1 MSSWR
6 AAFWDRPPMS
16 SWRGA
21 FWGRPAVWMGP
32 FEPDT
37 WERRYA
43 RVLAVLPYVL
53 LGVSTLVSQFQPYR
67 TLGDRLIVLGLA
79 LLAAAWVLLMYSL
92 PPQRWRESTGPMLVY
107 FAGLLVLSALLES
120 HSEFFIAFTIT
131 GFVQAFFL
139 LPSAPAF
146 VAVAA
151 TSCVIYLSPPNSG
164 LRSLTALPLLL
175 FIVGLQTVTV
185 GGGSF
190 MGAKISQQ
198 QAQRRRL
205 MAQLEAAQ
213 EENAGLHAQLLT
225 QAREAGV
232 LDERQRLA
240 REIHDTLAQGLTGIV
255 TQLEAAE
262 AAGRRSEQWQAHVAQ
277 ATALA
282 RESLREAR
290 RSLQAMQPEPL
301 EGSRLPDAIAEMAR
315 RWSET
320 SPVALSFGTT
330 GRPVSLLTELEVALF
345 RVAQEALANVAR
357 HSSASRVD
365 LTISYTDEVVLLD
378 VRDDGVGF
386 TPGAVNGFGLRAM
399 GQRLRLVG
407 GRLDIESAPG
417 SGTAIS
423 ASVPAIAAAAGD

>member
-1 MSSWR
+1 MR
-6 AAFWDRPPMS
+6 

-21 FWGRPAVWMGP
+21 FWGQPAVWLSPGD
-32 FEPDT
+32 FDT

-53 LGVSTLVSQFQPYR
+53 LGVSTLVSQVQRYR
-67 TLGDRLIVLGLA
+67 TPGDRLVVLGLA
-79 LLAAAWVLLMYSL
+79 MLAAGWVLFMYSL
-92 PPQRWRESTGPMLVY
+92 RPQRWRESTGPMLVY
-107 FAGLLVLSALLES
+107 FVGLLVLSALLES
-120 HSEFFIAFTIT
+120 RSEFFIAFAIT

-139 LPSAPAF
+139 LPSGLAF
-146 VAVAA
+146 IAVAA

-164 LRSLTALPLLL
+164 FRNIAALPVLI

-205 MAQLEAAQ
+205 MAELEAAQ

-262 AAGRRSEQWQAHVAQ
+262 AAGGRSEQWQAHVVRAS
-277 ATALA
+277 ALA

-290 RSLQAMQPEPL
+290 RSLQALQPAPL
-301 EGSRLPDAIAEMAR
+301 EGSRLPDAIAEVAR

-320 SPVALSFGTT
+320 STVALSFGTT
-330 GRPVSLLTELEVALF
+330 GRPVPLLTELEVALF

-365 LTISYTDEVVLLD
+365 LTISYTDDLVLLD
-378 VRDDGVGF
+378 VRDNGVGF
-386 TPGAVNGFGLRAM
+386 TPGDADGFGLRAM
-399 GQRLRLVG
+399 AQRLRLAG
-407 GRLDIESAPG
+407 GRLEVESSPG
-417 SGTAIS
+417 AGTALS
-423 ASVPAIAAAAGD
+423 AGVPAIAAAGGE

>member
-1 MSSWR
+1 MRSWR
-6 AAFWDRPPMS
+6 D
-16 SWRGA
+16 A
-21 FWGRPAVWMGP
+21 FWGRPAIWHSPGDL
-32 FEPDT
+32 DT

-43 RVLAVLPYVL
+43 RVLMVLPYVL
-53 LGVSTLVSQFQPYR
+53 LGVSTLLSQLRPYR
-67 TLGDRLIVLGLA
+67 TPEDRLVLLGLA
-79 LLAAAWVLLMYSL
+79 LLAGGWVLFMYSL
-92 PPQRWRESTGPMLVY
+92 PPQRWREHSGSMLVY

-120 HSEFFIAFTIT
+120 RSEFFLAFAIT

-139 LPSAPAF
+139 LPSGLAF
-146 VAVAA
+146 LAVAA
-151 TSCVIYLSPPNSG
+151 TSCVVYLSPPDSG
-164 LRSLTALPLLL
+164 FRSINALPLLF

-205 MAQLEAAQ
+205 MADLEAAQ

-262 AAGRRSEQWQAHVAQ
+262 AAGGRSEQWQAHVAR
-277 ATALA
+277 AGALA

-290 RSLQAMQPEPL
+290 RSLQALQPAPL

-320 SPVALSFGTT
+320 STVALGFGTT
-330 GRPVSLLTELEVALF
+330 GRPVPLLTELEVALF
-345 RVAQEALANVAR
+345 RVAQEALANVAK

-365 LTISYTDEVVLLD
+365 LTISYTDDLVLLD

-386 TPGAVNGFGLRAM
+386 TLGATNGFGLRAM
-399 GQRLRLVG
+399 GQRLRLAG
-407 GRLDIESAPG
+407 GSLEVESSPG
-417 SGTAIS
+417 AGTAIS
-423 ASVPAIAAAAGD
+423 ASVPAIAAAGGE

>member
-1 MSSWR
+1 MRSWR
-6 AAFWDRPPMS
+6 D
-16 SWRGA
+16 A
-21 FWGRPAVWMGP
+21 FWGRPAVWLSP
-32 FEPDT
+32 SDLDT

-43 RVLAVLPYVL
+43 RVLAVLPYAL
-53 LGVSTLVSQFQPYR
+53 LGVSTLVSQVQPYR
-67 TLGDRLIVLGLA
+67 TPRDRLVVIGLA
-79 LLAAAWVLLMYSL
+79 MLAAGWVFFMYSL
-92 PPQRWRESTGPMLVY
+92 PSQRWRESTGPMLVY
-107 FAGLLVLSALLES
+107 FIGLLTLSALLES
-120 HSEFFIAFTIT
+120 RSEFFIAFAIT

-139 LPSAPAF
+139 LPSALAF
-146 VAVAA
+146 LAVAA
-151 TSCVIYLSPPNSG
+151 TSCLIYLSPPNSSF
-164 LRSLTALPLLL
+164 RNIAALPVLV

-190 MGAKISQQ
+190 LGAKISQQ

-205 MAQLEAAQ
+205 MADLEAAQ

-262 AAGRRSEQWQAHVAQ
+262 ASGRASEQWQAHLAQ
-277 ATALA
+277 ASALA

-290 RSLQAMQPEPL
+290 RSLQALQPEPL
-301 EGSRLPDAIAEMAR
+301 EGSRLPDAIAEMAG

-320 SPVALSFGTT
+320 TPVALSFGTT
-330 GRPVSLLTELEVALF
+330 GRPVPLLTELEVALF

-357 HSSASRVD
+357 HASASRVD
-365 LTISYTDEVVLLD
+365 VTISYTDDLVLLD

-386 TPGAVNGFGLRAM
+386 TPGAANGFGLRAM
-399 GQRLRLVG
+399 GQRLRLAG
-407 GRLDIESAPG
+407 GKLEVESAPG
-417 SGTAIS
+417 AGTALS
-423 ASVPAIAAAAGD
+423 ASVPAIAAAGGE